1 VVGTDASNP
10 ISSSAAR
17 IGRSVWVWPIAA
29 AVLAAWPVWRSFF
42 AEVPDIG
49 APPLRGQVTAAIG
62 QLILVGF
69 WIPRHRVRVRGF
81 VLPLLAIGFAL
92 VVLIMAGTHGDA
104 PVVDLA
110 ALAICWLA
118 VIFLFAGAVLLE
130 SQRAFAALQGG
141 AVPPVS
147 MLLRAHERIG
157 YWLFGIAL
165 VGMTLVESPPQG
177 LLLAALAAMSPGA
190 VLIWAAL
197 CDTARAVLAR
207 RRMYAADP
215 SALFALTEHRAILF
229 GDHGMLIARRPKVIS
244 IMPVVES
251 KPGEIVGIAA
261 ALLDAD
267 DSDVARGLQDFGV
280 SHRLRLPPI
289 KLLEAGAP
297 SLHRGRLPNGSVV
310 EIGPIAASAV
320 SEAEQAPFAE
330 QIARATELHRA
341 VLALTE
347 IGPTPRLLGLLV
359 LANAPRPGA
368 SETVRTLRKAGFA
381 LALAPADIDP
391 RHQESLSGL
400 ALDDAAD
407 LPSSAIGL
415 ARPGQPPLQSCATT
429 IHFGG
434 RANAAPEEDCEIVVA
449 REDPRTV
456 VDLLQFA
463 RDFRMRTRAAIVVA
477 NLPGIAL
484 LAAALG
490 YLPATPLIVTIT
502 ALAGIA
508 LAVVGP
514 QALRLS
520 PTLANEVDE
529 E

>member
-1 VVGTDASNP
+1 MLEAVSP
-10 ISSSAAR
+10 SAAR
-17 IGRSVWVWPIAA
+17 IGRSVWLWPIAA
-29 AVLAAWPVWRSFF
+29 ALLAAWPVWRSFF

-49 APPLRGQVTAAIG
+49 TPPLRGQVAAALG

-69 WIPRHRVRVRGF
+69 WIPRQRVRVSGF
-81 VLPLLAIGFAL
+81 LSPLFAMGFAV
-92 VVLIMAGTHGDA
+92 VVLIMAGAHGDA
-104 PVVDLA
+104 PTVDLA

-118 VIFLFAGAVLLE
+118 VVFLFAGAVLLD
-130 SQRAFAALQGG
+130 SQRSFAALQGG

-157 YWLFGIAL
+157 YWLLGIAL
-165 VGMTLVESPPQG
+165 VGMTLLESSPQAM
-177 LLLAALAAMSPGA
+177 LLAALAAMSPGA
-190 VLIWAAL
+190 VLVWAAL
-197 CDTARAVLAR
+197 CDTARAVLAER
-207 RRMYAADP
+207 RVYVADP
-215 SALFALTEHRAILF
+215 SALFALTEHKAILF
-229 GDHGMLIARRPKVIS
+229 GDPGMLIARRPKVIS

-261 ALLDAD
+261 ALLEAD

-280 SHRLRLPPI
+280 AHRLRLPPI

-310 EIGPIAASAV
+310 EIGPIEASPV
-320 SEAEQAPFAE
+320 SEAEQAPFVA
-330 QIARATELHRA
+330 QIARATELHRS
-341 VLALTE
+341 VLALAE
-347 IGPTPRLLGLLV
+347 IEPIPRLLGLLV
-359 LANAPRPGA
+359 LANATRPGA

-381 LALAPADIDP
+381 LAVAPADIDP
-391 RHQESLSGL
+391 RHQESLNGL

-407 LPSSAIGL
+407 LPTSAIGL

-434 RANAAPEEDCEIVVA
+434 RANAAPEVDCEIVIA
-449 REDPRTV
+449 RDDPRTV

-490 YLPATPLIVTIT
+490 HLPATPLIVTGT
-502 ALAGIA
+502 VLAGIA

>member
-1 VVGTDASNP
+1 M
-10 ISSSAAR
+10 SSSAVR
-17 IGRSVWVWPIAA
+17 VGRSVWIWPIAA

-42 AEVPDIG
+42 SEVPDIG
-49 APPLRGQVTAAIG
+49 SPLQRGQVVAALG
-62 QLILVGF
+62 ALVLVGL
-69 WIPRHRVRVRGF
+69 WVARHRERVTGYL
-81 VLPLLAIGFAL
+81 LPLLATGFAV

-104 PVVDLA
+104 PTVDLA
-110 ALAICWLA
+110 ALAICWL
-118 VIFLFAGAVLLE
+118 VVVFLFAGAVLLD

-141 AVPPVS
+141 AVPRVG

-165 VGMTLVESPPQG
+165 VGMTFVESSPQG

-190 VLIWAAL
+190 VLVWAAL

-207 RRMYAADP
+207 RRVHVADP

-229 GDHGMLIARRPKVIS
+229 GDLGMLIARRPKVIS
-244 IMPVVES
+244 IMPVGES

-289 KLLEAGAP
+289 NLHQAGAP
-297 SLHRGRLPNGSVV
+297 SLHRGRLPDRSVV
-310 EIGPIAASAV
+310 EFGPIAASSV
-320 SEAEQAPFAE
+320 SEAECAPFAE
-330 QIARATELHRA
+330 QLARAAELHRQ

-347 IGPTPRLLGLLV
+347 IEPTPRLLGVVV
-359 LANAPRPGA
+359 LARAARPGA
-368 SETVRTLRKAGFA
+368 SEALRTLRKAGFA
-381 LALAPADIDP
+381 LALAPGDVDP
-391 RHQESLSGL
+391 RDQEPLNGL
-400 ALDDAAD
+400 ALDDTAE

-415 ARPGQPPLQSCATT
+415 IRPGQPPVQSCTAT
-429 IHFGG
+429 IQFGG
-434 RANAAPEEDCEIVVA
+434 HVTPAQQDDCEIVVA
-449 REDPRTV
+449 RDDPRTI

-463 RDFRMRTRAAIVVA
+463 RDFRRRTRVAIIVA
-477 NLPGIAL
+477 NLPAIAL
-484 LAAALG
+484 LAAVLG
-490 YLPATPLIVTIT
+490 QLPATPLIVSGV

-508 LAVVGP
+508 LAVAGP

>member
-1 VVGTDASNP
+1 VVGTDSTNP

-17 IGRSVWVWPIAA
+17 IGGSVWVWPIAA

-49 APPLRGQVTAAIG
+49 APPLRGQVLAALG
-62 QLILVGF
+62 QLVLVGL
-69 WIPRHRVRVRGF
+69 WIPRFRERVTGF
-81 VLPLLAIGFAL
+81 VLPLLAIGFAV

-104 PVVDLA
+104 PTVDLA

-118 VIFLFAGAVLLE
+118 VVFLFAGAVLLE
-130 SQRAFAALQGG
+130 GQRAFATLQGG
-141 AVPPVS
+141 AVPRVS
-147 MLLRAHERIG
+147 MLLRAHEQIG

-165 VGMTLVESPPQG
+165 VGTTLLEASPQK

-190 VLIWAAL
+190 VMIWAAL
-197 CDTARAVLAR
+197 CDTGRAVLAR
-207 RRMYAADP
+207 RRVHVADQ
-215 SALFALTEHRAILF
+215 SALFALTEHKAILF

-261 ALLDAD
+261 ALLETD
-267 DSDVARGLQDFGV
+267 DSDAARGLQDFGV

-289 KLLEAGAP
+289 KPLEAGAP
-297 SLHRGRLPNGSVV
+297 SLHRGQLPDRSVV
-310 EIGPIAASAV
+310 EIGPITASSV
-320 SEAEQAPFAE
+320 SEAEQAPFVE
-330 QIARATELHRA
+330 QIARATELHRE

-347 IGPTPRLLGLLV
+347 IAPTPRLLGLLV
-359 LANAPRPGA
+359 LANATRPGA
-368 SETVRTLRKAGFA
+368 TETVRTLRKAGFA
-381 LALAPADIDP
+381 IALAPAGLDP
-391 RHQESLSGL
+391 HYQESLNGL

-407 LPSSAIGL
+407 LPSSALGL
-415 ARPGQPPLQSCATT
+415 MRPGQPPLQSCATT

-434 RANAAPEEDCEIVVA
+434 RANAVPEVAAEIVVA
-449 REDPRTV
+449 RDDPRTV

-463 RDFRMRTRAAIVVA
+463 RDFRRRTRAAIVLA
-477 NLPGIAL
+477 NLPGVAL

-490 YLPATPLIVTIT
+490 HLPASPLIVTGT

-508 LAVVGP
+508 LAVAGP